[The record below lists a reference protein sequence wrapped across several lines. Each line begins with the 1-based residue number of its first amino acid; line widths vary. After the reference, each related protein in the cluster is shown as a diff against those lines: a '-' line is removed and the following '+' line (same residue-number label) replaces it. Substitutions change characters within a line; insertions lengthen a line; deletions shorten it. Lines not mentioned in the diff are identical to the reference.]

1 MAFEITTHSKKI
13 IPNITV
19 DTNAYAIGDCMGGK
33 ITIPGAVRKPGGSA
47 ILTDI
52 MVIDKGGTRP
62 NFNIVIFSQ
71 DPKAATLTDNAP
83 MALSTDTQYI
93 LAVIPVYSIDY
104 DNADA
109 TQLAGTIQLGSI
121 ILKESS
127 GTSTNLYMG
136 IMATLANDLVAATDL
151 KIKLGLIQD

>member
-13 IPNITV
+13 IPNITF

-52 MVIDKGGTRP
+52 TIIDNGATRP

-83 MALSTDTQYI
+83 MALSTDIQYVA
-93 LAVIPVYSIDY
+93 AVIPVYSIDY
-104 DNADA
+104 DYATG
-109 TQLAGTIQLGSI
+109 TQLAGTIQLGSVV
-121 ILKESS
+121 LNETS
-127 GTSTNLYMG
+127 GASTNLYMG

-151 KIKLGLIQD
+151 RIKLGVLQD